1 MICPGVVAAAPYP
14 AIAPTLTMKLS
25 VLHRLMWVAAFL
37 PGLSTPVVA
46 QVRLEGQSFVSE
58 LRLADTEL
66 RLNGVGLRAVA
77 WLKGYAA
84 GLYLVQRTNSSSQA
98 ISAPGPKRLQLRML
112 QEVGAVEFVKAFDK
126 GVTRNTPEAELP
138 RLRERMAVFEERVQ
152 SLGTVRKGDVVDL
165 DWLPGVGMHFSV
177 NGTLKGA
184 PIPGEDFYGALLK
197 IFVGDKP
204 VDAELKVGLLG
215 GPPR

>member
-1 MICPGVVAAAPYP
+1 MTRRGVVAAAPHL
-14 AIAPTLTMKLS
+14 ATSPTHTMKLTFQ
-25 VLHRLMWVAAFL
+25 HRLLWAVVCL
-37 PGLSTPVVA
+37 LTLSTPAFA
-46 QVRLEGQSFVSE
+46 QVRLEGQSFVSQ
-58 LRLADTEL
+58 LRLAGTEL

-84 GLYLVQRTNSSSQA
+84 ALYLAQKTNSSSQA

-165 DWLPGVGMHFSV
+165 DWLPGVGMHFRV
-177 NGTLKGA
+177 NGTLKGD

-197 IFVGDKP
+197 IFVGEKP

-215 GPPR
+215 GPAN